1 MPPKKMKGLV
11 SCLIRFLS
19 LVSLICS
26 CGGIYMEQIVMVL
39 CSVTC
44 VATTWSFDFI
54 GNWL

>member
-1 MPPKKMKGLV
+1 MKGLG

-19 LVSLICS
+19 SVSLICS

-44 VATTWSFDFI
+44 VATAWSFDFI